1 MLGSDDGSDE
11 GWLEGW
17 LDGCE
22 EGILDGS
29 DDTLGAVEGSLL
41 APSVG
46 FIDRLGS
53 IEG

>member
-1 MLGSDDGSDE
+1 MLGSDDGCDE

-22 EGILDGS
+22 DGILDGS
-29 DDTLGAVEGSLL
+29 HDTLGAVEGLLL
-41 APSVG
+41 ALSVG

-53 IEG
+53 EEG